1 MADIYVNNAPFIN
14 KWFYVTGAFG
24 ESRSGGRVHRGLD
37 LAPAGYSGS
46 LYAIDDFTIQY
57 IGFDATGYGNYFIA
71 NNGNGMMYLYA
82 HMASI
87 PPSVGTH
94 IAIHGYVGECGNTG
108 SQGTGYHVHIE
119 MQQGTTWQYGQP
131 LSSYVNPCTYLT
143 GINNVVSYTD
153 RYWYD
158 GTPTPPTPTGT
169 NKHKFPWYI
178 YEAQGLYDE

>member
-1 MADIYVNNAPFIN
+1 MADIYVNNAPFIQ

-24 ESRSGGRVHRGLD
+24 EERSGGRVHRGLD

-57 IGFDATGYGNYFIA
+57 IGFDASGYGNYFIA

-87 PPSVGTH
+87 PPALGTH
-94 IAIHGYVGECGNTG
+94 IPIHGYVGEAGQTG
-108 SQGTGYHVHIE
+108 SATGVHLHLE
-119 MQQGTTWQYGQP
+119 MQAGTTWQYQQP

-143 GINNVVSYTD
+143 GINNVVSLTD

-158 GTPTPPTPTGT
+158 GTPTPPTPTKKRKG
-169 NKHKFPWYI
+169 FPWFI
-178 YEAQGLYDE
+178 YQNIE

>member
-1 MADIYVNNAPFIN
+1 MADIYLSNAPFIN

-24 ESRSGGRVHRGLD
+24 EPRGSSVHRGLD

-57 IGFDATGYGNYFIA
+57 IGFDASGYGNYFIA

-82 HMASI
+82 HLASI

-94 IAIHGYVGECGNTG
+94 IPIHGYVGESGQTG
-108 SQGTGYHVHIE
+108 SATGVHLHLE

-143 GINNVVSYTD
+143 GINNVVTYTD
-153 RYWYD
+153 RYYYD
-158 GTPTPPTPTGT
+158 GTPVPPTPTT
-169 NKHKFPWYI
+169 KKKRFPWFI
-178 YEAQGLYDE
+178 YQNIEE